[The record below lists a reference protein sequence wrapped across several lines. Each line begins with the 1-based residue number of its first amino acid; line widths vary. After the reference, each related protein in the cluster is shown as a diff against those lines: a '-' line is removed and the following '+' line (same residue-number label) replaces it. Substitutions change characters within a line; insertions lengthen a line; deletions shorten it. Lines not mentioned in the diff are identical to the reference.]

1 MIFGILYAV
10 CFFTCYLP
18 QIYKT
23 VKYKNIEGLSLSM
36 FLLSLLGY
44 IFSGMYMFYHIGFNL
59 GMVINS
65 ILGIICCLIMIF
77 HIIKYKK

>member
-1 MIFGILYAV
+1 MIFGFLYAA
-10 CFFTCYLP
+10 CFFACYLP

-44 IFSGMYMFYHIGFNL
+44 IFIGLYMLCHIGFNV
-59 GMVINS
+59 GMFIN
-65 ILGIICCLIMIF
+65 GIIGSICCLIMIF
-77 HIIKYKK
+77 YIIKYKK

>member
-1 MIFGILYAV
+1 MIFGFLYAA
-10 CFFTCYLP
+10 CFFVCYLP

-44 IFSGMYMFYHIGFNL
+44 IFIALYMLYHIGFNI
-59 GMVINS
+59 GMVIN
-65 ILGIICCLIMIF
+65 GIIGSICCLIMIF
-77 HIIKYKK
+77 YIIKYKK